1 MTAARAIAAITLRGL
16 AGRRRMLLM
25 LVLVALPVLVGVL
38 LRLVGGGHETGRI
51 LDALVIRTVLPLV
64 ALVIGT
70 AAIGSE
76 IEDGTIV
83 YLLVKPIPRWRT
95 AVVKAIVA
103 AALTAALVVPPVIV
117 TGLLVSGFGS
127 ASLATTIGFALA
139 ALVGG
144 TAYAFVFTALGTITS
159 RALLVGLVY
168 TLLWEGVLAG
178 LLEGTRYLS
187 IRGATLGLA
196 AAWSGDAPSPAALA
210 PGVALVVI
218 VAAIGGA
225 FAITA
230 YALARFQ
237 VRSAD

>member
-1 MTAARAIAAITLRGL
+1 MTAARALATITLRGL
-16 AGRRRMLLM
+16 VGRRRMVLL
-25 LVLVALPVLVGVL
+25 LVLVGLPVLVGVL
-38 LRLVGGGHETGRI
+38 LRLVGGGHDTDRI

-76 IEDGTIV
+76 IEDGTMV

-95 AVVKAIVA
+95 ALVKALVA
-103 AALTAALVVPPVIV
+103 AGLTAALVVPPVVI
-117 TGLLVSGFGS
+117 TGLLVSGLGS
-127 ASLATTIGFALA
+127 ASMATIIGFALA
-139 ALVGG
+139 TIVGG
-144 TAYAFVFTALGTITS
+144 TAYAFVFTALGAITS

-168 TLLWEGVLAG
+168 TLLWEGVIAG

-196 AAWSGDAPSPAALA
+196 ASWSGDDPTQAALE
-210 PGVALVVI
+210 PG
-218 VAAIGGA
+218 AAIIVITVAIVGA
-225 FAITA
+225 FAVTA
-230 YALARFQ
+230 YALARYQ